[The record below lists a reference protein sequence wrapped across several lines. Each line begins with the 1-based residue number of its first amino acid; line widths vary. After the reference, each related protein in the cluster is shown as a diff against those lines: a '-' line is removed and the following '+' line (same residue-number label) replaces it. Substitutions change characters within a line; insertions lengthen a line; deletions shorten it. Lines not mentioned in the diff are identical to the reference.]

1 MPFVKGNV
9 KTDAAAY
16 WLRRLF
22 QWLNQRL
29 LERLQMPIL
38 AASEMS

>member
-1 MPFVKGNV
+1 MPFVKGKV
-9 KTDAAAY
+9 KTDAAASR
-16 WLRRLF
+16 LRRLF

>member
-1 MPFVKGNV
+1 MPFVKGKV
-9 KTDAAAY
+9 KTDAAACG
-16 WLRRLF
+16 LRRLF
-22 QWLNQRL
+22 HGLNQRV